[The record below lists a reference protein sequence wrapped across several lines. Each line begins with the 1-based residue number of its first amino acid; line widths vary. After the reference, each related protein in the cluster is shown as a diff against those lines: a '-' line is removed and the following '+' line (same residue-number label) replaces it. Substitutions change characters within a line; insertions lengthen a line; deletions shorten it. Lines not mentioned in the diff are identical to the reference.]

1 MGMVSRLAKKKA
13 KKEAKAE
20 AARLLEEANDAYCRK
35 MDGLWLYTLYKTCGF
50 KKKKLESI
58 YWAAI
63 ENYIKITA
71 KYNGMLDDDDMEWY
85 AMEKHLKDIGVDLKE
100 LQAEADRRYPEGA
113 KAVVRKERNN
123 AENI

>member
-13 KKEAKAE
+13 KKEAKKE
-20 AARLLEEANDAYCRK
+20 AARLWEEANDEACRK
-35 MDGLWLYTLYKTCGF
+35 MDGLWLYTLRVTCGYG
-50 KKKKLESI
+50 KKKLTDI

-85 AMEKHLKDIGVDLKE
+85 AMEHHLKSIGIDLKE

-113 KAVVRKERNN
+113 RAVVREENNN
-123 AENI
+123 AEN